1 MILQTVSVLAHGDAV
16 PPAPSWSG
24 VVTSWEPAW
33 PITVPLILVAAVY
46 LVAVV
51 VVNRRHPHNR
61 WPLVRSG
68 SFLLGLF
75 LVAFATQ
82 GEIAVYDDVL
92 FSMHMAQHLLLIMVA
107 PPLLVYGRPITLAL
121 HATRNPWHSRIKTFI
136 RSRPVGALTSAPIAT
151 AIYVAVVVGTHLTG
165 FMNLVLA
172 HPLVHDSEHVLYLI
186 SGYLF
191 FLPIV
196 GSEPLRHR
204 PSLGLRYALLVLT
217 MPVDTFVGVVL
228 MMSPRGLFPA
238 YAETGR
244 TWGTSPLG
252 DLHTGGATMW
262 IGGDGV
268 MVALILVLTIGLIR
282 RGDTQALLGTWVE
295 GARTRTMHEHITRG
309 GITAPRSRGAT
320 VDDDAHLAAYN
331 AYLATLDGRECS

>member
-1 MILQTVSVLAHGDAV
+1 MLADAPPPPPSWPSVITTW
-16 PPAPSWSG
+16 APS
-24 VVTSWEPAW
+24 T
-33 PITVPLILVAAVY
+33 LIIVSLVAVAATY
-46 LVAVV
+46 LVALG
-51 VVNRRHPHNR
+51 VVNRRHPRNHWAVAR
-61 WPLVRSG
+61 TG
-68 SFLLGLF
+68 SFLLGL
-75 LVAFATQ
+75 LVVAFATQ
-82 GEIAVYDDVL
+82 GEVAVYDDVL
-92 FSMHMAQHLLLIMVA
+92 FSMHMAQHLLLIMIA

-121 HATRNPWHSRIKTFI
+121 HATRNPWHTRIKRLV
-136 RSRPVGALTSAPIAT
+136 RSRPVSILTSPPIAT

-172 HPLVHDSEHVLYLI
+172 HALVHDSEHVLYLV

-228 MMSPRGLFPA
+228 MMSPRELFPA
-238 YAETGR
+238 YADTGR

-282 RGDTQALLGTWVE
+282 SRDTRPILGSWIE
-295 GARTRTMHEHITRG
+295 GARARTMQEHLTVRG
-309 GITAPRSRGAT
+309 VASPAVLRGT
-320 VDDDAHLAAYN
+320 VDDEAHLSAYN
-331 AYLATLDGRECS
+331 AYLEALHDREAT

>member
-1 MILQTVSVLAHGDAV
+1 VSALLAHGEAV
-16 PPAPSWSG
+16 PPPPSWPG
-24 VVTSWEPAW
+24 LVTSWAPAW
-33 PITVPLILVAAVY
+33 PIVVSLLVVAGAY
-46 LVAVV
+46 LAAVV
-51 VVNRRHPHNR
+51 VVNRRHPRNR
-61 WPLVRSG
+61 WPLARTG

-121 HATRNPWHSRIKTFI
+121 HATRNPWHTRIKRLL
-136 RSRPVGALTSAPIAT
+136 RSRPVGALTSAPVT
-151 AIYVAVVVGTHLTG
+151 TVIYVTVVVGTHLTG

-172 HPLVHDSEHVLYLI
+172 HQVIHDGEHVLYLA

-204 PSLGLRYALLVLT
+204 PSLGLRYALLVFT

-228 MMSPRGLFPA
+228 MMSPREMFPG
-238 YAETGR
+238 YADTGR
-244 TWGTSPLG
+244 AWGQSPLG
-252 DLHTGGATMW
+252 DLHTGGAAMW
-262 IGGDGV
+262 IGGDAV
-268 MVALILVLTIGLIR
+268 MAALILVLTIGLIR
-282 RGDTQALLGTWVE
+282 SRDTRPILGTWIE
-295 GARTRTMHEHITRG
+295 GARAHTMHEHLTGRG
-309 GITAPRSRGAT
+309 VATPIRQRAT
-320 VDDDAHLAAYN
+320 VDDDDHLTAYN
-331 AYLATLDGRECS
+331 AYLAALHDREST